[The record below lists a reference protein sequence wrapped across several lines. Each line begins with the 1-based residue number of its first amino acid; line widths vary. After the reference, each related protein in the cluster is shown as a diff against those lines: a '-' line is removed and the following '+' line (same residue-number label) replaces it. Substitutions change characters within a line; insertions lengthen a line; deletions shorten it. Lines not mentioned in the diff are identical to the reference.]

1 MIIVYNI
8 ILNIIQLIFIIL
20 NRLKNKY
27 IRNIKYIKYINIKF
41 ELKIYLFI
49 QSSIIILISL
59 INLIS

>member
-8 ILNIIQLIFIIL
+8 ILNIIQLIFMIL

-59 INLIS
+59 INLIN